1 MKWTTDEFT
10 GKRFGKYEALCRLA
24 VGGMAEIFLGFARA
38 GPFYGRPVVIK
49 RVLNEQRED
58 PNTLQML
65 LNEARLTATLS
76 HPNIA
81 QIVDLEVDDE
91 DVLLVIEFITGANL
105 EELAEANITRGE
117 PMPLGFA
124 ISVIREAAQGLGNAH
139 GHKDARGQPLPVVHR
154 DVTPRNVMVDFGGNT
169 KMLDF
174 GIARAKGSERRT
186 QAGMVR
192 GTTAYMSPEQAIG
205 KDPDPRSDLFSL
217 GTIFHEM
224 LTGKRLFYKGNPALE
239 MAAVYEGEIPLPSSL
254 NKRVPQ
260 KLDAVV
266 MHMLERKL
274 DRRFQSAPDLI
285 RELNAAAGALAWPR
299 EKCAELVKT
308 RFAAR
313 QQEIEAL
320 VSRIPSRR
328 DGDAG
333 VSTIMTRG
341 PVPSEQLNDD
351 DASVARTLVGAQPLP
366 PRRPPINT
374 QPEREAATDPFK
386 QPLLRPSDETAKGL
400 SADELFE
407 DEAPQPTR
415 IIAGASIRNIPRA
428 VSEAP
433 TDPKRAAVARPGS
446 GKQPRQQS
454 GSKLPLVFAACLA
467 LGIGGGGGAM
477 LLKTLRKQPPTSP
490 TLAPKRSMVKLSV
503 TTDRP
508 ATVFLGEMELGDTP
522 FSAVVPTG
530 QHQLQFAEDGGVRKL
545 FDLEL
550 DGEEAEKKLAVAL
563 DSLAPVP

>member
-24 VGGMAEIFLGFARA
+24 VGGMAEIFLGFARS
-38 GPFYGRPVVIK
+38 GPFLGRPVVIK

-81 QIVDLEVDDE
+81 QIVDLEVDE
-91 DVLLVIEFITGANL
+91 EEVLLVIEFITGANL
-105 EELAEANITRGE
+105 EELTEAHTARNE
-117 PMPLGFA
+117 VMPLGFA

-139 GHKDARGQPLPVVHR
+139 GHKDSKGQSLPVVHR
-154 DVTPRNVMVDFGGNT
+154 DVTPRNIMVDFSGNT

-239 MAAVYEGEIPLPSSL
+239 MAAVYEGEIPLPSQV

-266 MHMLERKL
+266 MRMLERKL
-274 DRRFQSAPDLI
+274 DRRFQSAPEMI
-285 RELNAAAGALAWPR
+285 RELNAAAGTQAWPR
-299 EKCAELVKT
+299 EKCAELVRS
-308 RFAAR
+308 RFTAR
-313 QQEIEAL
+313 QKDIEAL

-328 DGDAG
+328 EPDSS

-341 PVPSEQLNDD
+341 PVSLNTLNDEE
-351 DASVARTLVGAQPLP
+351 SSARTLVGAQPLP
-366 PRRPPINT
+366 PSRPRPTAAT

-407 DEAPQPTR
+407 EDAPQPTR

-428 VSEAP
+428 VSDAP
-433 TDPKRAAVARPGS
+433 TDPKRAAAVRPGS
-446 GKQPRQQS
+446 GKTPQKS
-454 GSKLPLVFAACLA
+454 SSKAPIVIAAIVALA
-467 LGIGGGGGAM
+467 VGGGVGAM
-477 LLKTLRKQPPTSP
+477 LLKTLHKPTP
-490 TLAPKRSMVKLSV
+490 TTPVGPSKRTMVKLSV
-503 TTDRP
+503 SSDRP
-508 ATVFLGEMELGDTP
+508 ATVFLGEMELGETP
-522 FSAVVPTG
+522 FSAVVPVG
-530 QHQLQFAEDGGVRKL
+530 QHQLEFAEDGGTRKL
-545 FDLEL
+545 IDVDLN
-550 DGEEAEKKLAVAL
+550 GEEAEKRVSVTL